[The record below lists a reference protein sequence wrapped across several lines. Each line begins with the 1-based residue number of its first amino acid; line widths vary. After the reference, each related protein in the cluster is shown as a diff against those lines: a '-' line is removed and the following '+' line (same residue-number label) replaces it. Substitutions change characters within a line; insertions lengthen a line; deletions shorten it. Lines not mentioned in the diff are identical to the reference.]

1 MARRLIRRIL
11 YAGVPQGS
19 ILGSLLWNLL
29 CDGLLKVLKSMPH
42 LNGVAFVGDLA
53 VILDVPKQEGA
64 TTKLSDAM
72 DVISRWCADCG
83 LRIAREKTQV
93 IFLTG
98 KWISKIIE
106 MNAE

>member
-1 MARRLIRRIL
+1 
-11 YAGVPQGS
+11 
-19 ILGSLLWNLL
+19 
-29 CDGLLKVLKSMPH
+29 MPH
-42 LNGVAFVGDLA
+42 LNRVAFVGDLA

-83 LRIAREKTQV
+83 LRIAHEKTQV